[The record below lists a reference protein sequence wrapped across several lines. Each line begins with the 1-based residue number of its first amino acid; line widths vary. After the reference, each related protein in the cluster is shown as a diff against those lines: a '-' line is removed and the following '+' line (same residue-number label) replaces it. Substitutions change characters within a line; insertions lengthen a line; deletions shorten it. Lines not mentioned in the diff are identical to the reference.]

1 MLIALKTWLHKVS
14 PSRDPLEAYKQTG
27 EDIYIEILINTY
39 SQDLF
44 HFLSGQSDRE
54 LAKDICQKTWLT
66 VVEKS
71 HLYRDQQTP
80 KAWLFSIARNALLD
94 EFKKQNR
101 LSSLDEQHHEAV
113 SNETEADE
121 KNALY
126 DALLTLPFLQRE
138 ALGLQLEGF
147 SLQEIAM
154 ITHSEVE
161 TIKTRLR
168 YAKQALKQR
177 LGDSHGE

>member
-14 PSRDPLEAYKQTG
+14 PSRDPLEAYQQTG

-44 HFLSGQSDRE
+44 HFLKGQSDGV
-54 LAKDICQKTWLT
+54 LAQDICQKTWLT
-66 VVEKS
+66 VVEKR
-71 HLYRDQQTP
+71 HLYRNQQTP

-101 LSSLDEQHHEAV
+101 LCALDEQYSDAV
-113 SNETEADE
+113 AQDTLENENGD
-121 KNALY
+121 LY
-126 DALLTLPFLQRE
+126 QAILTLPFLQRE
-138 ALGLQLEGF
+138 ALSLQLEGF
-147 SLQEIAM
+147 SLQEIAT
-154 ITHSEVE
+154 ITNSESE

-168 YAKQALKQR
+168 YAKQTLKQR
-177 LGDSHGE
+177 LGDKHGE

>member
-14 PSRDPLEAYKQTG
+14 PCRDPLEAYKQTG

-71 HLYRDQQTP
+71 HLYRDKQTP

-94 EFKKQNR
+94 EFKKQSR

-113 SNETEADE
+113 SNEAEADE

-138 ALGLQLEGF
+138 ALSLQLEGF
-147 SLQEIAM
+147 SLQEIAT

-161 TIKTRLR
+161 TTKTRLR

>member
-71 HLYRDQQTP
+71 HMYRDQQTP
-80 KAWLFSIARNALLD
+80 KAWLFSIARNAFLD

-101 LSSLDEQHHEAV
+101 LSSLNEQHHETT
-113 SNETEADE
+113 SDETGADE

-126 DALLTLPFLQRE
+126 DAIITLPFLQKE
-138 ALGLQLEGF
+138 ALSLQLEGF
-147 SLQEIAM
+147 SLQEIAT
-154 ITHSEVE
+154 ITNSEAE

-168 YAKQALKQR
+168 YAKQTLKQR
-177 LGDSHGE
+177 LGDKHGE

>member
-80 KAWLFSIARNALLD
+80 RLHRRQAALQPLTA
-94 EFKKQNR
+94 QSLRRR
-101 LSSLDEQHHEAV
+101 L
-113 SNETEADE
+113 
-121 KNALY
+121 
-126 DALLTLPFLQRE
+126 
-138 ALGLQLEGF
+138 
-147 SLQEIAM
+147 
-154 ITHSEVE
+154 
-161 TIKTRLR
+161 
-168 YAKQALKQR
+168 
-177 LGDSHGE
+177 